1 MTAMASTYTK
11 RRLSFRARFLQPV
24 MLEGSGKRYSSVQC
38 MLCVLEGSGKRY
50 SSVQC
55 MLCVLEGSGKS
66 NRACS
71 FCVTRVREPVMP
83 L

>member
-38 MLCVLEGSGKRY
+38 MLCVLEGSGK
-50 SSVQC
+50 
-55 MLCVLEGSGKS
+55 S